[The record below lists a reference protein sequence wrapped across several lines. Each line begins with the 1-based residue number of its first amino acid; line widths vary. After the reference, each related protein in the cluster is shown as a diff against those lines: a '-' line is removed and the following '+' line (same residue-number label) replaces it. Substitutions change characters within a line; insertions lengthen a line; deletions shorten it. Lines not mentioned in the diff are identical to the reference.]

1 MKSVKKEIRCI
12 TKSNTN
18 TVAHKVANGLKNAQK
33 PQCFTTSG
41 DIVLSLSDYYHIL
54 YSDRNGKIIYLPFYI
69 LTFPLC
75 QFYKT
80 VEANDYIINNP
91 DPKKLKTTAEK
102 LRWFRYKNRI
112 LQIEV
117 AQAIGIDRSTYI
129 NYEKLEHRAY
139 PHENLKLIAKLYN
152 IDLIDLLD
160 EYNMFLYNGQGKQ
173 IQALR
178 QSMNLDIYEFA
189 NLFGVKS
196 TTVENWENES
206 VTISKK
212 TWRKLYNR

>member
-1 MKSVKKEIRCI
+1 M
-12 TKSNTN
+12 
-18 TVAHKVANGLKNAQK
+18 AHKVANGLKNAQK
-33 PQCFTTSG
+33 HQYFATSG
-41 DIVLSLSDYYHIL
+41 DIVLSLSDSYHIL
-54 YSDRNGKIIYLPFYI
+54 YSDRNGKIIYLPLYI
-69 LTFPLC
+69 LTFSMS
-75 QFYKT
+75 QYYKT
-80 VEANDYIINNP
+80 VEANVYMNDNP
-91 DPKKLKTTAEK
+91 DPIKLKTTAEK
-102 LRWFRYKNRI
+102 LRWFRYKNKM

-117 AQAIGIDRSTYI
+117 SQAIGISRKTYL
-129 NYEKLEHRAY
+129 NYEKVEHRAY

-178 QSMNLDIYEFA
+178 QSMNVNIYEFA

-196 TTVENWENES
+196 TTIENWENES

-212 TWRKLYNR
+212 TWKKLYNL